1 MHHNLKSFTSSCTHR
16 RLKTMKSLA
25 CITFALLCANTIAHS
40 QTAETVAKL
49 GVQTMM
55 AEPAHLTTRIEWVK
69 FPKVD
74 FQDSDLS
81 GRDRVA
87 IVRVK
92 ANESGKVVEAS
103 IKESTGLAKLDQKL
117 VNAVFK
123 SKTKPF
129 VKEGN
134 ELSIIGYQVFSL
146 NLSENDGSAC
156 TYTFDSKVWNA
167 QQADQKVPFQY
178 LTQPKLNINTDDLN
192 NHNRKVK
199 FSFKVNKHGEV
210 KSSKITKG
218 SGLYRLDQQILSAVN
233 HAKVDVPRKYWIYK
247 KSKLKDEII
256 FDISHCN

>member
-1 MHHNLKSFTSSCTHR
+1 
-16 RLKTMKSLA
+16 MKSLA
-25 CITFALLCANTIAHS
+25 CITFALLCANTMAHS

-129 VKEGN
+129 LKNGN
-134 ELSIIGYQVFSL
+134 ELAIIG
-146 NLSENDGSAC
+146 
-156 TYTFDSKVWNA
+156 
-167 QQADQKVPFQY
+167 
-178 LTQPKLNINTDDLN
+178 
-192 NHNRKVK
+192 
-199 FSFKVNKHGEV
+199 
-210 KSSKITKG
+210 
-218 SGLYRLDQQILSAVN
+218 
-233 HAKVDVPRKYWIYK
+233 
-247 KSKLKDEII
+247 
-256 FDISHCN
+256 

>member
-1 MHHNLKSFTSSCTHR
+1 
-16 RLKTMKSLA
+16 MKSLA
-25 CITFALLCANTIAHS
+25 CITFALLCANTMAHS
-40 QTAETVAKL
+40 QTVETVAKL

-92 ANESGKVVEAS
+92 TNESGKVVEAS

-134 ELSIIGYQVFSL
+134 ELSIIGIKSL
-146 NLSENDGSAC
+146 A
-156 TYTFDSKVWNA
+156 
-167 QQADQKVPFQY
+167 
-178 LTQPKLNINTDDLN
+178 
-192 NHNRKVK
+192 
-199 FSFKVNKHGEV
+199 
-210 KSSKITKG
+210 
-218 SGLYRLDQQILSAVN
+218 
-233 HAKVDVPRKYWIYK
+233 
-247 KSKLKDEII
+247 
-256 FDISHCN
+256 